1 MIKLS
6 FLSSSDG
13 IRLTKTV
20 QMVNGELKINPYP
33 NVYGVTSHTVE
44 VADIDQFH
52 QAVLEHAAKGHCLL
66 KGTLNRELVNESR
79 GGTTNTM
86 QETQWICLD
95 IDGLPGINSAE
106 KFIALLPEYFHD
118 VNYVSQASCSMGI
131 NPEKGYSAHIFMLLN
146 KPVSAPLLKEWLIHL
161 NLTIPTLRQ
170 NIRANKNYTAPRWPL
185 DASTCQNDKLIFITP
200 PVLKDG
206 VVDQFQGDRIQLV
219 EKERG
224 ALPLNLDPIDAD
236 YNDRE
241 GRQVLNKKRKAAGK
255 PEHKFKTKTV
265 DDVQV
270 LIDAGKITISE
281 IKEERDF
288 VYMNLNGGDSW
299 GYWHSV
305 TNPKILY
312 NFKGEPNL
320 LLEDV
325 APGYYYSALKKLYF
339 PVFEA

>member
-1 MIKLS
+1 
-6 FLSSSDG
+6 
-13 IRLTKTV
+13 
-20 QMVNGELKINPYP
+20 
-33 NVYGVTSHTVE
+33 
-44 VADIDQFH
+44 
-52 QAVLEHAAKGHCLL
+52 
-66 KGTLNRELVNESR
+66 
-79 GGTTNTM
+79 
-86 QETQWICLD
+86 
-95 IDGLPGINSAE
+95 
-106 KFIALLPEYFHD
+106 
-118 VNYVSQASCSMGI
+118 
-131 NPEKGYSAHIFMLLN
+131 MLLN

-325 APGYYYSALKKLYF
+325 APGYYYSALKKAKE
-339 PVFEA
+339 VKQKKAEADGGVTTSNGISYLAFTRSEDGGYYIGTYDHNADKAEVKSIPSRLQVIDFLKQHGLPTPDFLPHWSATYDFHTTKQIDFDRRWINMYKPSEYIVSAQPGVTEIPPTSGTFK